1 MEDLN
6 LKSKATTYHLVKILA
21 QIVKVLIM
29 AFLVTNKK
37 WKSISNKE
45 VVDSHKRID
54 KFFKILKIETYLCKS
69 GLKVW
74 LQASSQVHLH
84 TKRGVHWAQHN
95 NKGLIVAISL
105 LDQKLSLYLQNRGNQ
120 GAGLLM
126 VLELKQASLS
136 T

>member
-1 MEDLN
+1 MGDLN

-45 VVDSHKRID
+45 VADSHKRID

-74 LQASSQVHLH
+74 QQASSQAH
-84 TKRGVHWAQHN
+84 
-95 NKGLIVAISL
+95 
-105 LDQKLSLYLQNRGNQ
+105 
-120 GAGLLM
+120 
-126 VLELKQASLS
+126 
-136 T
+136 